1 MNDQILKYKLH
12 KLIKKSKGSI
22 YACVLLKYYLLNY
35 NWLKSTIYEIIAVKC
50 LFWAGML
57 RWESSSWSQ
66 GRSLRWKIL
75 LRWADS

>member
-1 MNDQILKYKLH
+1 MKIQIAQVN
-12 KLIKKSKGSI
+12 KKSKGSI

-35 NWLKSTIYEIIAVKC
+35 NWFKLTIYEMIAVKC

-75 LRWADS
+75 LKWADS